1 MYQDILIKYNI
12 EKYVLPL
19 IFGLF
24 IGVFSYI
31 FCSIENI
38 NNYLINPFMVL
49 SIVVGIYIYRM
60 QSEYQE
66 NYDRLVRI
74 LQRRMNKIRLKM
86 SDLNIKKCKQ
96 IFEDRT
102 NKTTQK

>member
-1 MYQDILIKYNI
+1 MYT
-12 EKYVLPL
+12 L

-31 FCSIENI
+31 FCSIQNI
-38 NNYLINPFMVL
+38 DNYLINPFMVI

-60 QSEYQE
+60 QEEYQD
-66 NYDRLVRI
+66 NYDRLVSN
-74 LQRRMNKIRLKM
+74 LQRRMNKIRIQI
-86 SDLNIKKCKQ
+86 SNLNIEKCKK

-102 NKTTQK
+102 KESNQK

>member
-1 MYQDILIKYNI
+1 MYHDILIKYNI

-31 FCSIENI
+31 FCSIQNI
-38 NNYLINPFMVL
+38 DNYLINPFMVI

-60 QSEYQE
+60 QEEYQD
-66 NYDRLVRI
+66 NYDRLVSN
-74 LQRRMNKIRLKM
+74 LQRRMNKIRIQI
-86 SDLNIKKCKQ
+86 SNLNIEKCKK

-102 NKTTQK
+102 KESNQK

>member
-24 IGVFSYI
+24 IGVISYI
-31 FCSIENI
+31 FCSIQSMENYI
-38 NNYLINPFMVL
+38 INPFMIV

-60 QSEYQE
+60 QTEYQE
-66 NYDRLVRI
+66 SYGKLVTV
-74 LQRRMNKIRLKM
+74 LQKRMNKIRLKLAE
-86 SDLNIKKCKQ
+86 LNIEKCKK
-96 IFEDRT
+96 IFKEKKDKS
-102 NKTTQK
+102 N